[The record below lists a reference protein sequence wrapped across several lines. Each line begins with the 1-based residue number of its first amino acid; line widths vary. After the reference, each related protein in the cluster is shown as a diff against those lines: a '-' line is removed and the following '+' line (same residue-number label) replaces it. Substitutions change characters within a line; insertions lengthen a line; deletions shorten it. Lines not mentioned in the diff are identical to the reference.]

1 MFYSPLRYPGG
12 KNKLSAFIAKV
23 CIDNCIDGHYVEP
36 YAGGASVALFLL
48 FEGFVNQITIN
59 DKDRSIYAFWHS
71 VLNQADELCNK
82 IEETDVSI
90 DTWYVQKKV
99 QQNKE
104 TVNLLELGFSTL
116 FLNRTN
122 HSGIINGGM
131 IGGVEQKGKYKIDCR
146 FNKEEIIKRIRKIA
160 TYKDRIRLYQMDA
173 IVLIDKIE
181 REETNENIIFYFD
194 PPYYLKA
201 SSLYM
206 NHYHNNNHKEVS
218 VRIKQIKNI
227 KWIVSYDNL
236 EEIKKLYI
244 HYPYKEYSFK
254 HTAYKTRIG
263 NEILF
268 FSKNMI
274 QPNISDWHPLNF
286 KCIKRDL
293 GHDIIYKQK
302 NMNFDIYVH
311 GNRQLIEQGDDKGK
325 SYKIYYKEE
334 N

>member
-12 KNKLSAFIAKV
+12 KNKLSAFIARV
-23 CIDNCIDGHYVEP
+23 CIDNCIDSHYIEP

-71 VLNQADELCNK
+71 VLNQADELCYK
-82 IEETDVSI
+82 IEKTDISI
-90 DTWYVQKKV
+90 DTWYVQKKM

-104 TVNLLELGFSTL
+104 TVNLLDLGFSTL

-122 HSGIINGGM
+122 HSGIITGGP
-131 IGGVEQKGKYKIDCR
+131 IGGIEQKGKYKINCR
-146 FNKEEIIKRIRKIA
+146 FNKEEIVNRIKRIARN
-160 TYKDRIRLYQMDA
+160 KDRINLYQEDA
-173 IVLIDKIE
+173 INLIYLIENKIE
-181 REETNENIIFYFD
+181 DDNIIIYFD

-201 SSLYM
+201 DSLYM
-206 NHYHNNNHKEVS
+206 NFYKKNNHFEVS
-218 VRIKQIKNI
+218 ERIKQIKNI

-254 HTAYKTRIG
+254 HTAYKARIG

-268 FSKNMI
+268 FSKNLI
-274 QPNISDWHPLNF
+274 QPDIPDWNPLNF
-286 KCIKRDL
+286 KYLNMGSK
-293 GHDIIYKQK
+293 HEIIYKQ
-302 NMNFDIYVH
+302 
-311 GNRQLIEQGDDKGK
+311 R
-325 SYKIYYKEE
+325 KIRTSTSTFTATAT
-334 N
+334 